1 VVPPLHFEYAD
12 GLLEAAQFVV
22 PEVGEEEALAGA
34 ELRTAI
40 EARISPPLTFA
51 AIREARMTEEPKRS
65 LRPSGP
71 ASSIGSP
78 AGDVGAVGA
87 GDVLDAGFDHGV
99 DCTRADCPLTRK
111 PLPPSSGEGTNTN
124 PGRYVL
130 VLIASRTPADRDP
143 P

>member
-65 LRPSGP
+65 LPPSGP

-99 DCTRADCPLTRK
+99 DCTRGALSPPPA
-111 PLPPSSGEGTNTN
+111 PLPCA
-124 PGRYVL
+124 GRRE
-130 VLIASRTPADRDP
+130 IRTRVIC
-143 P
+143 